1 MPLFGTLKTMA
12 LPDLLQW
19 LATARMTGTLQLER
33 NKVSK
38 SIFMENGE
46 VVGCSSDDP
55 PERLGQFL
63 LARGKI
69 NEELLRA
76 ALEIQERER
85 KHLGMILVEGR

>member
-19 LATARMTGTLQLER
+19 LATARMSGTLRVER

-38 SIFMENGE
+38 SIIFRDGE

-69 NEELLRA
+69 SEEQLRA
-76 ALEIQERER
+76 ALVPC
-85 KHLGMILVEGR
+85 HPWS